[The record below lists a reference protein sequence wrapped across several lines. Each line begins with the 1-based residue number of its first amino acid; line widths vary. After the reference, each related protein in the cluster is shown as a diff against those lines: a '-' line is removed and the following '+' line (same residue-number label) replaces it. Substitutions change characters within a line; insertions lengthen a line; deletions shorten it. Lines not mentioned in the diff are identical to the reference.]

1 MLKDRLPGTDLF
13 FAHRLD
19 RETSGVVLIAKHAGD
34 AAVLGRQM
42 AAGGVGKRYVALVE
56 GRFPGRP
63 RNPAGAIAP
72 DGSSII
78 RKKMRFFPNESPEAP
93 PAGAKACQTRVE
105 RLTCGPALSLVSA
118 APATG
123 RHHQVRATLLAL
135 GHPVVGDK
143 IYGVDET
150 LFVRFIEGRLTEEDW
165 HRLRMSRQALHCA
178 ALAFDHPRT
187 HRRRC
192 IDAPVPP
199 IFERCLAEAT

>member
-1 MLKDRLPGTDLF
+1 
-13 FAHRLD
+13 
-19 RETSGVVLIAKHAGD
+19 
-34 AAVLGRQM
+34 M

-63 RNPAGAIAP
+63 RNAAGAIAP

-118 APATG
+118 APANG

-150 LFVRFIEGRLTEEDW
+150 LFVSFIEGRLTEEDW

-178 ALAFDHPRT
+178 ALAFDHPRIR
-187 HRRRC
+187 RRRC
-192 IDAPVPP
+192 IEAQVPP
-199 IFERCLAEAT
+199 IFEQCLNEAT